1 MFWGI
6 RGLRR
11 LIWMEIWWKQSRNA
25 VKKHRTVGDN
35 GHDWLCYHDSTE
47 WKKTKIQFHQKRFLP
62 AREIVSTPA
71 ETSFWRN
78 RCRELGGVDGRL
90 IRIFGYEKLSR
101 VVIFPISK
109 DQNTISSKTVPS
121 GRRKCL
127 TLPGNKFLK
136 ESLQWARRSWCHTV
150 FHLADTKIAQILG
163 FSVSKMLDV

>member
-35 GHDWLCYHDSTE
+35 DHDWLCYHDSTE

-109 DQNTISSKTVPS
+109 DQNTISSKTVSS
-121 GRRKCL
+121 GKRNSINPR
-127 TLPGNKFLK
+127 GDEFSK
-136 ESLQWARRSWCHTV
+136 ESVQGARRSWWQTDSH
-150 FHLADTKIAQILG
+150 
-163 FSVSKMLDV
+163 FSGHEYRSNPWI